1 MSPLLVIL
9 IPIALMIIGILLN
22 SIRIVHDQP
31 EYSLEEEPA
40 NKLAAERQAN
50 YHFFSSQRA
59 RSLKRQKRI
68 GQYAWLVLATF
79 IAASWW
85 LYVDAVKAT
94 TVSKQISS
102 IQTLPV
108 AGSNEAVLSL
118 TLSDGSKTQYLI
130 KAPELRTLNTA
141 QTDEHSKETIQ
152 DWQLTRLGTAVN
164 IGDASLPRGIALR
177 ISN

>member
-1 MSPLLVIL
+1 MSPLLVIV
-9 IPIALMIIGILLN
+9 IPMALMIIGILLN
-22 SIRIVHDQP
+22 SIHIVHDQP

-50 YHFFSSQRA
+50 YHFFSSQRV
-59 RSLKRQKRI
+59 RNLKRQKI
-68 GQYAWLVLATF
+68 VGQYAWLVLLTF
-79 IAASWW
+79 VASSWW

-118 TLSDGSKTQYLI
+118 TMSDGSKNQYLI
-130 KAPELRTLNTA
+130 KAPELRAVNTV
-141 QTDEHSKETIQ
+141 QTDEHTKETIQ

-164 IGDASLPRGIALR
+164 VGDARLPRGIALR